1 MQARSEQTRQ
11 ALVHAT
17 AELIADGRLSD
28 AGLVNICRRAGV
40 SRGALYHHFS
50 STAALTA
57 AVYEQARLR
66 VEALAD
72 EAFRGP
78 AQYAPERFLLGLGR
92 AMRTEKVVRAGMQ
105 LAADG
110 SAGPPRLR
118 DDLLAVVHERVA
130 RTQKQDATR
139 AEDLADLAVVVAAG
153 IESLGHTDPGW
164 WGAETSRRLWELLG
178 PLFDQD
184 LHHPDTAHQ
193 GPFAHQGALDRHPRT
208 RPTTTAGDNNRHAP
222 QQ

>member
-11 ALVHAT
+11 ALVDAT

-57 AVYEQARLR
+57 AVYDRARTR
-66 VEALAD
+66 VEALAA
-72 EAFRGP
+72 EAFAGP
-78 AQYAPERFLLGLGR
+78 PADAPERFLSTLGE

-118 DDLLAVVHERVA
+118 DDLLAVVHERVVA
-130 RTQKQDATR
+130 TQKDTTAK

-153 IESLGHTDPGW
+153 METLGHNDPGW
-164 WGAETSRRLWELLG
+164 WGSETSHRLWELLR
-178 PLFDQD
+178 PLFDGD
-184 LHHPDTAHQ
+184 DTFHREAV
-193 GPFAHQGALDRHPRT
+193 GRG
-208 RPTTTAGDNNRHAP
+208 
-222 QQ
+222 